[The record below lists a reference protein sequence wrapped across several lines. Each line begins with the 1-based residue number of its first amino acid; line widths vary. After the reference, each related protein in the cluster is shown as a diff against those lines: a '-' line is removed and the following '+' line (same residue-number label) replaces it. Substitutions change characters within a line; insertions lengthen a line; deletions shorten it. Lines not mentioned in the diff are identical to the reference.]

1 MKAFFESVFG
11 VYTPVTYLDS
21 FLDSSG
27 DVVEVER
34 IASGLAG
41 VDWTYVLSVVAFLI
55 VLYGVLRIIGGVIS
69 RV

>member
-1 MKAFFESVFG
+1 MKEFFETVFG
-11 VYTPVTYLDS
+11 VYTPVTYTDS

-27 DVVEVER
+27 DLVEVER

-55 VLYGVLRIIGGVIS
+55 VLYGVIRIIGGVIS